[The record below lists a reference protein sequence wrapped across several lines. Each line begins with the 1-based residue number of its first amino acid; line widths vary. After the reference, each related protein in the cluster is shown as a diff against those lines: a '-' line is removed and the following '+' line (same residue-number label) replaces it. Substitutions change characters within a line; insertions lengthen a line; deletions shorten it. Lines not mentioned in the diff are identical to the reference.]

1 MGILVND
8 RLDAAPRPAQ
18 PQWRAEVREM
28 LRGVT
33 TSDVWGAWIRAA
45 IVVALGVLVALPM
58 L

>member
-1 MGILVND
+1 
-8 RLDAAPRPAQ
+8 
-18 PQWRAEVREM
+18 M

-45 IVVALGVLVALPM
+45 IVVGLGVLVALPM